1 MHHRSPLRAAL
12 FLLAATALSIAPGAA
27 APLAPYSGGIT
38 GRSGKNGSD
47 CSSCHSGGIAPTVTL
62 SGPAFVLHDSTRSF
76 TFRVAGGQQVAA
88 GLNVALDVG
97 TLVATDSETYTH
109 NEELTHANPRNVDGN
124 LEVAWSFDVVAPSA
138 AGPLTLWAAGNS
150 VNLSGDQT
158 GDLPGLTQL
167 QVTVVDSLTSFS
179 EFGSGLAGSGGFVP
193 HLAGIDGPS
202 SGPWSIELTDGLGG
216 APVYLFASSATTTFP
231 LFGGTFYVD
240 LSLPFLLLPLALDG
254 TPGAAGDGTLSL
266 DGEDYSAFA
275 PLTVFAQ
282 AAVIDLAAPR
292 KVALSNALRMDVEN

>member
-1 MHHRSPLRAAL
+1 MDHRASVRTAL

-38 GRSGKNGSD
+38 GRSGKNGQD
-47 CSSCHSGGIAPTVTL
+47 CSSCHSGGSAPTVTL
-62 SGPAFVLHDSTRSF
+62 TGPAFLLHDSTRTF

-97 TLVATDSETYTH
+97 TLVATDSETYTS
-109 NEELTHANPRNVDGN
+109 NEELTHANPRPVDSNG
-124 LEVAWSFDVVAPSA
+124 EVAWSFDVVAPSA

-150 VNLSGDQT
+150 VDLSGDQT

-167 QVTVVDSLTSFS
+167 QVTVVDSLTSFA
-179 EFGSGLAGSGGFVP
+179 EFGSGLAGSGGFLP

-216 APVYLFASSATTTFP
+216 APAYLFASTATTTFP

-254 TPGAAGDGTLSL
+254 TPGAAGDGSLSL

-275 PLTVFAQ
+275 PLTIFAQ